1 MTPAFDLGPIFLV
14 GVPRSGT
21 TLLQRILDAHEDVAV
36 APETFFVR
44 RFADR
49 RKHYGRL
56 GDPRH
61 REKLLSDLLATPEFA
76 EMGLDPAEF
85 RRTVDA
91 LASPSLEYHE
101 VFAAWLDA
109 YRRRRGKRIVGE
121 KTPNHLLAMR
131 RLEDW
136 FPNARFVHIVRDP
149 RAVAE
154 SWRGVPWTNGSLEAD
169 AEVWRRYLETSRR
182 EPPLRAPCHVVRYE
196 SLIANPESETRRM
209 CEAIGLSYS
218 DTMLRF
224 HEVGAEAVNVE
235 REPWKAEALKPL
247 SIAGADRWRE
257 RLDADEIARIEAVV
271 CFEMRRAGYR
281 PATPL
286 PRLLPAAIRSA
297 LARRRERRETDARRT
312 RPKSGDS
319 R

>member
-1 MTPAFDLGPIFLV
+1 MNRDFAFGPIFLT

-21 TLLQRILDAHEDVAV
+21 TLLQRMLDAHPDVAI

-44 RFADR
+44 RFAER

-61 REKLLSDLLATPEFA
+61 LAKLLDDLIGTPEFT
-76 EMGLDPAEF
+76 EMDLEANPF
-85 RRTVDA
+85 RAMIDSIS
-91 LASPSLEYHE
+91 SPELEYSD
-101 VFAAWLDA
+101 VFGAWLEA
-109 YRRRRGKRIVGE
+109 FRVRRGKRFVGE

-154 SWRGVPWTNGSLEAD
+154 SWRNVPWTNGSLEAD

-182 EPPLRAPCHVVRYE
+182 QPPRHAPYHVVRYE
-196 SLIANPESETRRM
+196 SLVARPE
-209 CEAIGLSYS
+209 EAARAICATIGLSF
-218 DTMLRF
+218 DPAMLRF
-224 HEVGAEAVNVE
+224 HEREVGALNVE
-235 REPWKAEALKPL
+235 REPWKADALKPL
-247 SIAGADRWRE
+247 TESGADRWRE
-257 RLDADEIARIEAVV
+257 RLTEDEIARIESVV
-271 CFEMRRAGYR
+271 WFEMRRAGYAA
-281 PATPL
+281 ATSL
-286 PRLLPAAIRSA
+286 PRLLPAALKKA
-297 LARRRERRETDARRT
+297 LERRRMRRNRKQAGE
-312 RPKSGDS
+312 S